1 MTTEIKDRPG
11 TETEATGQELQP
23 FEFQSHQVRV
33 VVIDGEPW
41 FVLTDLCRVLD
52 HSNPAMV
59 AKRLDEGLSQ
69 AYPLHTPGGPQQMTV
84 VSEPGMYEVVIRSN
98 KPEAVAFRR
107 WIISE
112 AQRESPRR

>member
-1 MTTEIKDRPG
+1 MTAIEDRPG
-11 TETEATGQELQP
+11 PETEATEQVATATDNHTSGGLGGGDLKP
-23 FEFQSHQVRV
+23 FEFQRQQVRV

-84 VSEPGMYEVVIRSN
+84 VSEP
-98 KPEAVAFRR
+98 
-107 WIISE
+107 
-112 AQRESPRR
+112 